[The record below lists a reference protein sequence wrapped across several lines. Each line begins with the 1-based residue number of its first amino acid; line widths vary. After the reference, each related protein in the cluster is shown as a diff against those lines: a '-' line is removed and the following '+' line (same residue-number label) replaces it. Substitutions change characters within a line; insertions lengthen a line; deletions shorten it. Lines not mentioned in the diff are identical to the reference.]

1 MSLQSGKMQTIRVSQ
16 STSGGTLQQNRFKAE
31 SPKIPGVGELQPKT
45 PGLSSMHLA
54 AIAVVVLLTAS
65 LTMYWIASRKRAANV
80 RASAPAELQLPTETP
95 SPAVAPATQANKDQ
109 VNCHRYRNVQ
119 SLVFQGIC
127 VSRCIFRPDQRSHAG
142 AFA

>member
-1 MSLQSGKMQTIRVSQ
+1 
-16 STSGGTLQQNRFKAE
+16 
-31 SPKIPGVGELQPKT
+31 
-45 PGLSSMHLA
+45 MHLA

-109 VNCHRYRNVQ
+109 VMPPLQKCPKSGLPRNLLYRDAFSVLTREAM
-119 SLVFQGIC
+119 LV
-127 VSRCIFRPDQRSHAG
+127 RCLKASDTIVWLLGFRD
-142 AFA
+142 